1 MLKGEERGAPFSLV
15 LYHKN
20 AFGRV
25 LKVFTLI
32 TVNAGY
38 QPKHL
43 HLNAE
48 HLFTPF
54 TLSSRSSL
62 RQAQVYAGNKLSQES
77 NPLKAFC

>member
-1 MLKGEERGAPFSLV
+1 MLKAEERGAPFSLV

-25 LKVFTLI
+25 RKVFTLI

-43 HLNAE
+43 HLNAK

-54 TLSSRSSL
+54 TLSSRWSL
-62 RQAQVYAGNKLSQES
+62 RPKFMQVINRVRSQIH
-77 NPLKAFC
+77 